1 MENRILK
8 SKLLLY
14 HHLTHLPHDSLAWE
28 IAQIQNELHLPGLI
42 QECKENIEE
51 LKLPEAEVCSKFQWK
66 NTIKKKIKEKNKSD
80 LLRQVR
86 NKEYKK
92 INADEMEKEEFGRK
106 PYLSNLDIHS
116 ARMKFGL
123 QTKMVKSVK
132 LNYKND
138 PANKKKM
145 WKCDDCQSIDSQEH
159 ILWCPAYS
167 LLRHEK
173 NLEDDQ
179 DLTRYFLQVLR
190 FRDK

>member
-1 MENRILK
+1 
-8 SKLLLY
+8 
-14 HHLTHLPHDSLAWE
+14 
-28 IAQIQNELHLPGLI
+28 
-42 QECKENIEE
+42 
-51 LKLPEAEVCSKFQWK
+51 
-66 NTIKKKIKEKNKSD
+66 
-80 LLRQVR
+80 
-86 NKEYKK
+86 
-92 INADEMEKEEFGRK
+92 MEKEEFGRK

-123 QTKMVKSVK
+123 QTKMVKSIK

-173 NLEDDQ
+173 NLEDDR